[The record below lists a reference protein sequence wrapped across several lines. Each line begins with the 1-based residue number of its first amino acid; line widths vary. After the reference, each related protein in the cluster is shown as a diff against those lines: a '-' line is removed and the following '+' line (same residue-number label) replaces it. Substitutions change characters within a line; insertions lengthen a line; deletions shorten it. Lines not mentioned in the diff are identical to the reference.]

1 MSQELVP
8 GVTRL
13 PVRRRHRLVRWL
25 VAAGIVVVLG
35 LVLVLLYLTPVLKVT
50 SVKVEGTRLADEAK
64 IRTLLQPLEGQ
75 PMAKVSTEQVERLL
89 ADEPAIRDLRL
100 GLRGAHSVTVTVV
113 EYREV
118 AVLKEGQ
125 SLYLVGDNGAKLKRI
140 SQDDTR
146 KLPVVNLSAEDADG
160 KIFDTV
166 IHALAQLP
174 TDVLSKLESA
184 GAGSVD
190 SVTFTLQDSRK
201 VVWGD
206 SSEGVLKAAALQTLL
221 AQGGPKDKTIDV
233 STPSRPVTR

>member
-1 MSQELVP
+1 MSQELAP

-13 PVRRRHRLVRWL
+13 PVRRRHRLARWL
-25 VAAGIVVVLG
+25 VLAGIVVVLG

-50 SVKVEGTRLADEAK
+50 SVKVEGTRLADHSKVQAM
-64 IRTLLQPLEGQ
+64 LDPLEGQ
-75 PMAKVSTEQVERLL
+75 PLAKVSTREVERLV

-113 EYREV
+113 EHREV
-118 AVLKEGQ
+118 AVLKEGKAF
-125 SLYLVGDNGAKLKRI
+125 YLVGDNGAKLKRI
-140 SQDDTR
+140 SKDETR
-146 KLPVVNLSAEDADG
+146 KLPVVNLDAEDPDG

-174 TDVLSKLESA
+174 TDVLSKLKSA

-190 SVTFTLQDSRK
+190 SVTFTLNDRRT

-206 SSEGVLKAAALQTLL
+206 SSDGVLKAAALQTLL
-221 AQGGPKDKTIDV
+221 AKGGPNDKVIDV